1 MIEDRLAVIVGKTED
16 FSDEAKR
23 FMVDR
28 SIMNILEQTEED
40 LGKLQDT
47 FRLTWIEEKEERI
60 WDDIK
65 FKNEKVCAQEVFGHL
80 EEAKK
85 SLRLLTNTISNY
97 YGGAR

>member
-1 MIEDRLAVIVGKTED
+1 MIENRLAAVVGKTED

-28 SIMNILEQTEED
+28 SIMNILGYTEED

-47 FRLTWIEEKEERI
+47 VRLTWIERKEEHI

-65 FKNEKVCAQEVFGHL
+65 FKNEKVCAQEIFGHL
-80 EEAKK
+80 EETKK
-85 SLRLLTNTISNY
+85 SLRKLTNTISNY